1 MATQISASDARVP
14 PPPSRTSDNE
24 SKDFKDAW
32 DKNADRFVSKRSSQ
46 YQDPCQDFAN
56 RSIRCLHR
64 NGGDRELCQD
74 YFL

>member
-1 MATQISASDARVP
+1 MTTQISAQEARVP
-14 PPPSRTSDNE
+14 VTRSRTRDDE

-32 DKNADRFVSKRSSQ
+32 DKNAEKFTSKRHSE